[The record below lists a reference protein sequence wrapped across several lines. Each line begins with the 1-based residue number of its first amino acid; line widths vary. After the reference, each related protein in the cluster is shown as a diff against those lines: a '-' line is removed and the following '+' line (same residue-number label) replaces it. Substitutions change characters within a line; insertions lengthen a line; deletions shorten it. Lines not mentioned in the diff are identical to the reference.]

1 MERLTMTSDKGGVA
15 FTFDLDITCKPSEAQ
30 KILKL
35 AQKLKEYEDIEEK
48 ITKKFAGCID
58 IKTILDSFCAFYDM
72 QETKEEL
79 AQCTLLTNEDVLK
92 YRQWK
97 EAEEQGL
104 LLIEPCDVE
113 DIIDKLFSHNER
125 VSLWVSVK
133 EKITYHQL
141 IYSGM
146 AWDIPEVF
154 KSCYFVKIFGT
165 IPEKITQADIINIE
179 VVLTKEAEQAI
190 ARMKGDS

>member
-58 IKTILDSFCAFYDM
+58 MKTILDSFCAFYDM
-72 QETKEEL
+72 QETNEEL

-97 EAEEQGL
+97 EAEEQA
-104 LLIEPCDVE
+104 V
-113 DIIDKLFSHNER
+113 
-125 VSLWVSVK
+125 
-133 EKITYHQL
+133 
-141 IYSGM
+141 
-146 AWDIPEVF
+146 
-154 KSCYFVKIFGT
+154 
-165 IPEKITQADIINIE
+165 
-179 VVLTKEAEQAI
+179 
-190 ARMKGDS
+190 ARMEKSYE